1 MPTAAPDAYHLKTL
15 WQFEE
20 PINVVWDAIADAERW
35 PIWWKGIESV
45 ETLDCGEANGLGARR
60 CYTCRSVL
68 PMRLTFVG
76 RVTRVVPMHLIEGLV
91 EGELQGI
98 GCCRLERSDGLT
110 VVHYDWQV
118 RTTTRWMKL
127 LAPLAKPLFRWNHD
141 QIMRAGGI
149 GLARH
154 LNARPESGADRIP

>member
-1 MPTAAPDAYHLKTL
+1 MPAAATDVYQLKTL
-15 WQFEE
+15 WRFDE
-20 PINVVWDAIADAERW
+20 PVDVVWNAIADAETW
-35 PIWWKGIESV
+35 PVWWKGIESV
-45 ETLDCGEANGLGARR
+45 LTLDRGEANGLGARR

-76 RVTRVVPMHLIEGLV
+76 RVTRVVPMQLIEGLV
-91 EGELQGI
+91 EGELQGM
-98 GCCRLERSDGLT
+98 GCCRLERFDGLT

-118 RTTTRWMKL
+118 RTTIRWMKL

-149 GLARH
+149 DLARH
-154 LNARPESGADRIP
+154 LNARPRSGADRPL